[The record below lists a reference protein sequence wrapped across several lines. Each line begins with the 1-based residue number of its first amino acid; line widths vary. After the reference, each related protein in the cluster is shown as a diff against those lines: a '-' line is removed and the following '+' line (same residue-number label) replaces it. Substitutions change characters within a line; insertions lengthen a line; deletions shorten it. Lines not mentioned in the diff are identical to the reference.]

1 MSFDEEGK
9 LIAEPITQN
18 DSDSKLFKLDMPIGK
33 LKFFVN
39 SIILFAIHLV
49 IIGLYCLIY
58 FMTKTPESYIALLGI
73 FLLIFGIPML
83 YLNFVNYT
91 KRMWDITGSFHRGLW
106 FTVGLFAIS
115 SICIF
120 LFPIAILFFYF
131 AMIFM
136 PGELVN
142 SSKDI

>member
-9 LIAEPITQN
+9 QIAEPITQN

-91 KRMWDITGSFHRGLW
+91 KECGISQAVFIEVYGLQ
-106 FTVGLFAIS
+106 
-115 SICIF
+115 
-120 LFPIAILFFYF
+120 
-131 AMIFM
+131 
-136 PGELVN
+136 
-142 SSKDI
+142 